1 MVSLAL
7 ASRSKAAAQHPD
19 FSQALMAEFMQMMS
33 CLRSQQFQAV
43 VVSHSLLSPCRTSS
57 WTLTTCIDSSSCI
70 ANSHAFPF
78 SQAVITQLK
87 EMMSCFTLTSSAP
100 TGMACW
106 RSTGRTQHPVV
117 TGDVRKYPA
126 SCRNISSSK
135 LRAASALVWR
145 RHSEACSCARCS
157 PCKSTFDALFAGASK
172 ALSLFHSAPAHA
184 ASASP
189 P

>member
-1 MVSLAL
+1 MSHLAHAPFAKSPRQRRETEGLAVVSLAL

-135 LRAASALVWR
+135 LRAASQRPRLA
-145 RHSEACSCARCS
+145 
-157 PCKSTFDALFAGASK
+157 K
-172 ALSLFHSAPAHA
+172 ALRSVFMCTVFTLQVDF
-184 ASASP
+184 
-189 P
+189 